1 MTSSCKTDFQNSF
14 FEAGESSG
22 QRCKDMKEMLQRCF
36 KDVSKMF
43 QRYNIYNIYKLDFGL
58 Q

>member
-22 QRCKDMKEMLQRCF
+22 QRCKDMKEMLQR
-36 KDVSKMF
+36 
-43 QRYNIYNIYKLDFGL
+43 YNIYNIYKLDFGL